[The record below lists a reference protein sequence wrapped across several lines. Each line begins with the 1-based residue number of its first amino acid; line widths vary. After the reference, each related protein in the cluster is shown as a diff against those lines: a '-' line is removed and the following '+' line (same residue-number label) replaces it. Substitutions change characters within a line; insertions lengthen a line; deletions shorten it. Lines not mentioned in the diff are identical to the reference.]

1 MKSLS
6 DLIKDYQSQLLAKKD
21 ELTEVSKL
29 LEATPDDDALLAQSD
44 TLCTEIEKLNKQ
56 LDSAE
61 AREKAIAQR
70 AAHQS
75 PAIIHN
81 TQTKAAPAG
90 DLLVKHATAA
100 FIAFNERKTVEQV
113 VAERYKDHKA
123 LDAVV
128 KTAVAGADT
137 TTVGWAAELVRNDT
151 VGFIE
156 ALKPVS
162 VYAAL
167 ASLGT
172 AIPFGNAHSITI
184 PRRGTT
190 GGLAGAFVGEQG
202 VIPVGKTN
210 FGSSRLDRFK
220 MSVISVFSKE
230 LARTSTPQIEAVI
243 RAGIEADTAEALDT
257 AFLDASAAVAGV
269 RPAGIRNNANT
280 SAGTAGGGAAAV
292 IADIKSMV
300 GVMTAAKTGAKP
312 VLIMPSTSKLS
323 VGLLNTTLGEFLF
336 RDELAGGRLLGI
348 PVIASTNVPAN
359 TAILI
364 DAAHFAT
371 AFGVPEFDV
380 SETATLTMANAD
392 GTAPTQAIDAAGALG
407 TAGQVLP
414 DGGINVHG
422 GAAGVGTAGYVAQSM
437 FQTWQT
443 AVRMVMPISW
453 GLMQAPASVVA
464 ARTAITW

>member
-1 MKSLS
+1 MNLA
-6 DLIKDYQSQLLAKKD
+6 DRIKAAQEALVAKKD
-21 ELTEVSKL
+21 ELVDVTKKL
-29 LEATPDDDALLAQSD
+29 ETTPDDDALLAQCD
-44 TLCTEIEKLNKQ
+44 EL
-56 LDSAE
+56 SAQVE
-61 AREKAIAQR
+61 QATKSLESLQKAEKALAER
-70 AAHQS
+70 AAAQS
-75 PAIIHN
+75 PAVIHSFK
-81 TQTKAAPAG
+81 QKDAPVG

-113 VAERYKDHKA
+113 VAERYKDHQA
-123 LDAVV
+123 LNAVV

-137 TTVGWAAELVRNDT
+137 TTTGWAAELVRNDT
-151 VGFIE
+151 VGFVE
-156 ALKPVS
+156 SLRSVS

-167 ASLGT
+167 AAMGT

-210 FGSSRLDRFK
+210 FGSNRLDRYK
-220 MSVISVFSKE
+220 MAVISVFSKE

-257 AFLDASAAVAGV
+257 AFMDANAAVTGV
-269 RPAGIRNNANT
+269 RPAGIRNGAT
-280 SAGTAGGGAAAV
+280 TAAGTAGGGAAAV
-292 IADIKSMV
+292 IADIKAMV
-300 GVMTAAKTGAKP
+300 GVMTAAKTGSKP
-312 VLIMPSTSKLS
+312 VLIMGATSKLS
-323 VGLLNTTLGEFLF
+323 IGLMNTTLGEFLF
-336 RDELAGGRLLGI
+336 RDELAQGRLLGI
-348 PVIASTNVPAN
+348 PVISSTNVPSGV
-359 TAILI
+359 AILV

-392 GTAPTQAIDAAGALG
+392 GTAPTQAGDAAGALG
-407 TAGQVLP
+407 TAGQVVP
-414 DGGINVHG
+414 DGGISVAG
-422 GAAGVGTAGYVAQSM
+422 GVTGAASAGYQAQSM

-453 GLMQAPASVVA
+453 GLMQTPANVVV
-464 ARTAITW
+464 ARTAVSW